1 MSKETAP
8 IRSPE
13 ALRAIA
19 HPVRLRLYEALMASG
34 PATGAALAQDVPGA
48 PGSLS
53 YHLRQ
58 LAQHGFIEEAP
69 ELASDGRERMWRAV
83 PGGAHWEEDD
93 LDASPAT
100 REVAT
105 AAQLVFLARQQ
116 DRLRTWLRRDS
127 DRFSKA
133 WRSSAFAKDIVLHL
147 DAEELAALS
156 DELDAVVER
165 WMERSRAHRQQAP
178 RSSRAKDPT
187 GSTGSADAAGAGP
200 DEGRESVIVVM
211 HAFPFTLSED
221 DSAAHH
227 PAAAASLLDSGE

>member
-1 MSKETAP
+1 MPKETAP
-8 IRSPE
+8 IQSPE

-19 HPVRLRLYEALMASG
+19 HPVRLRLYETLIAGG
-34 PATGAALAQDVPGA
+34 PATGASLAQDVPGA

-69 ELASDGRERMWRAV
+69 ELAVDGRERMWRAV
-83 PGGAHWEEDD
+83 PGGAHWEEED
-93 LDASPAT
+93 LEASPAT

-116 DRLRTWLRRDS
+116 ERLRTWLRRDS
-127 DRFSKA
+127 DRFAKA

-156 DELDAVVER
+156 SELDEVVER
-165 WMERSRAHRQQAP
+165 WMTRSRTHRQELP
-178 RSSRAKDPT
+178 RVRRGKGA
-187 GSTGSADAAGAGP
+187 AAGPADVVAATDEADG
-200 DEGRESVIVVM
+200 EGREPVILVM
-211 HAFPFTLSED
+211 HAFPFTLSEKD
-221 DSAAHH
+221 ESVSRPSPDG
-227 PAAAASLLDSGE
+227 DE